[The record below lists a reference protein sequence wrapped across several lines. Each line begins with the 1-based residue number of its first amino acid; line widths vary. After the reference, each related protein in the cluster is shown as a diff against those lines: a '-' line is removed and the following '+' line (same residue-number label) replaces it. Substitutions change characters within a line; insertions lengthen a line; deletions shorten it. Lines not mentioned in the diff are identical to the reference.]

1 MGCQEVA
8 LARLSAHMQEELV
21 GPEERQQLLEA
32 ELAGKRWAALAV
44 LDPRPCCQSGDAWYF
59 RVGFTFEHSQ
69 LQFAAKVRSSRG
81 ESAGWCRGRRL
92 LQIRERWFFHG
103 TRHFPF
109 LHPLL
114 HLLGETALLAGAG
127 DEGDSSHGAKGH
139 VKNGPAGGQVRVTQ
153 PEGPAHAKER
163 LERSW
168 LPGRAG

>member
-1 MGCQEVA
+1 MGCQEAA

-81 ESAGWCRGRRL
+81 ESAG
-92 LQIRERWFFHG
+92 
-103 TRHFPF
+103 
-109 LHPLL
+109 
-114 HLLGETALLAGAG
+114 
-127 DEGDSSHGAKGH
+127 
-139 VKNGPAGGQVRVTQ
+139 
-153 PEGPAHAKER
+153 
-163 LERSW
+163 
-168 LPGRAG
+168 

>member
-1 MGCQEVA
+1 MGCQEAA

-69 LQFAAKVRSSRG
+69 LQFAAKVRRVKALGGAEGAGSCRSGSVGFSTEHGISPFCTHFCICWVRQRCWRG
-81 ESAGWCRGRRL
+81 L
-92 LQIRERWFFHG
+92 
-103 TRHFPF
+103 
-109 LHPLL
+109 
-114 HLLGETALLAGAG
+114 G

-153 PEGPAHAKER
+153 PEGPAHAKKR

-168 LPGRAG
+168 PPGRAG